1 MKALYILGTGS
12 GWANNEMRYSLR
24 SLQECTEVSEVVV
37 VGSTP
42 PWLKTAHHIP
52 CRDMGRNKL
61 RNTIEK
67 LRVACESGYLDEPFL
82 RMNDDFFFNHR
93 HTSFP
98 LYAKRRLKDTVN
110 RDKGKEGYY
119 YKATRNTLTM
129 LVDHGISNPYDFSIH
144 FPLVMESEK
153 VLNVMRTFP
162 PEEHGAYLFGTVYAN
177 IYNSTKPIIR
187 PDFKV
192 WAWKDEFSLSSF
204 ISTDNGAVM
213 QTSFREWIAARFPNP
228 SRYER

>member
-12 GWANNEMRYSLR
+12 GWANNEIRYSLR
-24 SLQECTEVSEVVV
+24 SLEECTEVSEVVI
-37 VGSTP
+37 VGAKP
-42 PWLKTAHHIP
+42 PWLKNVHHIA

-67 LRVACESGYLDEPFL
+67 LRVACVSGHLNEPFL
-82 RMNDDFFFNHR
+82 RMNDDFFFLQR
-93 HTSFP
+93 HISFP
-98 LYAKRRLKDTVN
+98 LYAKRRLADTVT

-119 YKATRNTLTM
+119 YKATRNTLAM
-129 LVDHGISNPYDFSIH
+129 LTEHGINNPYDYSIH

-153 VLNVMRTFP
+153 VLDVLSKFP

-177 IYNSTKPIIR
+177 LHNNTKPIIR

-192 WAWKDEFSLSSF
+192 WAWKDEFALSSF
-204 ISTDNGAVM
+204 VSTDNGAVM
-213 QTSFREWIAARFPNP
+213 QTSFREWIATRFPKP